1 MRPMTVPQFVQQWTE
16 QAAHDLEAARV
27 NRQMGF
33 YDVSIVLCQQSVEKY
48 LKALWAHQQAATP
61 PRSHDLDQ
69 IAQAVGAP
77 GGLVTRAGALSSE
90 YLVARYPDVAQAT
103 PYKKYTEADADGYL
117 RLAEEIQQW
126 VLAQLPSST
135 P

>member
-1 MRPMTVPQFVQQWTE
+1 MTVPQFVQQWTE
-16 QAAHDLEAARV
+16 QAEYDLEAARAL
-27 NRQMGF
+27 RQAGY
-33 YDVSIVLCQQSVEKY
+33 YDTCIVRCQQSVEKY
-48 LKALWAHQQAATP
+48 LKALWAHQKAATP
-61 PRSHDLDQ
+61 PRSHDLAE

-77 GGLVTRAGALSSE
+77 GGLVTRASALSSE

-103 PYKKYTEADADGYL
+103 PYKKYAEADADRYL

-126 VLAQLPSST
+126 VRAQLPSST